1 MTHPARHPPPEIGDT
16 TPLLLDVAARMAFPD
31 GGMSGGSAT
40 IIVDYQRKPPPLIE
54 ACSIFVRLNRW
65 PVSGQ
70 LGRRIFPCS
79 CRPVADVTDRG
90 LSHSKFLGQLCAG
103 QFIRV
108 APDKFNLI

>member
-16 TPLLLDVAARMAFPD
+16 APLRLDVAARMAV
-31 GGMSGGSAT
+31 MSGGSAT

-70 LGRRIFPCS
+70 ENI
-79 CRPVADVTDRG
+79 
-90 LSHSKFLGQLCAG
+90 K
-103 QFIRV
+103 
-108 APDKFNLI
+108 